1 MHSEKRT
8 EKRTEK
14 LETLVTTVASR
25 LTPVDAVSFVSVATR
40 VLQDLVEHFE
50 VDTCFLR
57 FTDHEIAAT
66 VLIAEYPPRPFIP
79 DPDPLGVVY
88 FENADST
95 FVQIERQKEVAIFR
109 PEKSGPDYNDRVREA
124 SGVPQVSLA
133 AVPLL
138 SGETTTGTLGFIKFG
153 DRDWTPPELDVL
165 KAIAA
170 LLAQVQARIVVEEQ
184 LRHSADHDSLT
195 GLCNRRALYRHLD
208 ARLNSSEPGPIAI
221 LFLDL
226 DRLKPLNDFFG
237 HGAGDGFISTIAERL
252 RATSAADDLVARLGG
267 DEFVLVLGG
276 SVDLDDAEARARR
289 IRDVVTE
296 RVHLGREVVSRS
308 VSIGVAAGYPGA
320 ATTSS
325 LLSQAD
331 QAVMLAKTKGGNA
344 ISVFTD
350 EMQEKSEKRNM
361 VELSL
366 RAAIADESLFLEY
379 QPEVDLRTGRI
390 LGVEALVRWNHPLL
404 GLLQP
409 ASFIDVAEAT
419 NVAGELGRW
428 VIRTACRQWAQ
439 WRSQLPGLDLGL
451 RVNVSPGQLAGLDFL
466 DVVAKSLTEFDLR
479 KGALC
484 LEITENAVLSDLTWT
499 RQALEGLHAMDVEVA
514 IDDFG
519 TGYSSLSHLKALP
532 VSTLKIDKGFVMN
545 LDSNPEDRAIVK
557 SIVGL
562 AESFG
567 LELVA
572 EGVENV
578 ESARQLLDMGC
589 RRAQGFLF
597 SRPVSAEKIGKLLA
611 AGSIEV
617 GL

>member
-1 MHSEKRT
+1 MQT
-8 EKRTEK
+8 AK
-14 LETLVTTVASR
+14 LDTLVTTVASR
-25 LTPVDAVSFVSVATR
+25 LTPVDAVSFVPVTTR

-57 FTDHEIAAT
+57 FNDHEIKAT
-66 VLIAEYPPRPFIP
+66 VLIAEWPPRPYIP

-88 FENADST
+88 FKDADST
-95 FVQIERQKEVAIFR
+95 FARTEHAKEVAIIR
-109 PEKSGPDYNDRVREA
+109 PEVSGPEYNERVREG

-153 DRDWTPPELDVL
+153 DRDWTPPEVDVL

-170 LLAQVQARIVVEEQ
+170 LLAQVQARVLVEEQ
-184 LRHSADHDSLT
+184 LRYSADHDSLT
-195 GLCNRRALYRHLD
+195 GLSNRRALYHHLD
-208 ARLNSSEPGPIAI
+208 TRLGSDEPGPVAI

-237 HGAGDGFISTIAERL
+237 HGAGDRFISTIAERL
-252 RATSAADDLVARLGG
+252 RASCGSDDLVARLGG
-267 DEFVLVLGG
+267 DEFVLVLSG
-276 SVDLDDAEARARR
+276 SVDLLEAERRAQN
-289 IRDVVTE
+289 IRDVVIE
-296 RVHLGREVVSRS
+296 RVRLGREVVSRS
-308 VSIGVAAGYPGA
+308 VSIGVAVGLPGK

-325 LLSQAD
+325 LLSRAD
-331 QAVMLAKTKGGNA
+331 LAVILAKTKGGNA

-350 EMQEKSEKRNM
+350 EMQEESEKRNM
-361 VELSL
+361 IELSL
-366 RAAIADESLFLEY
+366 RSAIDDESLFLEY
-379 QPEVDLRTGRI
+379 QPEIDLRTGRI
-390 LGVEALVRWNHPLL
+390 IGVEALVRWNHPIL

-428 VIRTACRQWAQ
+428 VLRTACRQWAR
-439 WRSQLPGLDLGL
+439 WRTQVPELELTL

-466 DVVAKSLTEFDLR
+466 DVVAGALMEFELK

-499 RQALEGLHAMDVEVA
+499 REALEGLHAMDVEVA

-532 VSTLKIDKGFVMN
+532 VGTLKIDKAFVMN
-545 LDSNPEDRAIVK
+545 LDSNSEDRAIVK
-557 SIVGL
+557 SIIGL

-578 ESARQLLDMGC
+578 DSARQLLEMGC
-589 RRAQGFLF
+589 HRGQGFLF
-597 SRPVSAEKIGKLLA
+597 SRPVSAEEIGKLLV
-611 AGSIEV
+611 AGAIKV

>member
-1 MHSEKRT
+1 MNT
-8 EKRTEK
+8 EKQTEK

-25 LTPVDAVSFVSVATR
+25 LTPVDAVSFKAVATR

-50 VDTCFLR
+50 VDTSFLR

-66 VLIAEYPPRPFIP
+66 VLVAEYPLRPFIP

-88 FENADST
+88 FKDADPT
-95 FVQIERQKEVAIFR
+95 FAQIEHQKEVAIFR
-109 PEKSGPDYNDRVREA
+109 PEVSGPDYNERVREA

-184 LRHSADHDSLT
+184 LRYSADHDSLT
-195 GLCNRRALYRHLD
+195 GLSNRRALYHHLD
-208 ARLNSSEPGPIAI
+208 TRLASTEPGPVAI

-237 HGAGDGFISTIAERL
+237 HGAGDGFISTIADRL
-252 RATSAADDLVARLGG
+252 RSTSQADDLVSRLGG

-276 SVDLDDAEARARR
+276 SVGLEEAERRAQH

-296 RVHLGREVVSRS
+296 RVRLGREVVSRS
-308 VSIGVAAGYPGA
+308 VSIGVAAGRPGK

-331 QAVMLAKTKGGNA
+331 QAVMVAKTKGGNA

-350 EMQEKSEKRNM
+350 EMQEESEKRNM
-361 VELSL
+361 IELSL

-390 LGVEALVRWNHPLL
+390 VGVEALVRWNHPLL

-409 ASFIDVAEAT
+409 GSFIDVAEAT

-428 VIRTACRQWAQ
+428 VIRKACGQWAD
-439 WRSQLPGLDLGL
+439 WRSQAPELDLDL
-451 RVNVSPGQLAGLDFL
+451 SVNVSPGQLAGLDFL
-466 DVVAKSLTEFDLR
+466 DVVANALTEFDLR

-499 RQALEGLHAMDVEVA
+499 REALEGLHAMDVEVA

-532 VSTLKIDKGFVMN
+532 VGTLKIDKGFVMN
-545 LDSNPEDRAIVK
+545 LDTNPEDRAIVK
-557 SIVGL
+557 SIIGL

-589 RRAQGFLF
+589 HRAQGFLF

-611 AGSIEV
+611 AGAIEV